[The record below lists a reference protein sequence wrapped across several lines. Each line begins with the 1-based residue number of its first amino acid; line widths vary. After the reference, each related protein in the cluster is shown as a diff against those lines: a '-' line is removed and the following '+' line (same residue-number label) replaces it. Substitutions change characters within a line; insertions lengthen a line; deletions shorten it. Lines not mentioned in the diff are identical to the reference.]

1 MSRFIRARFDRRDR
15 TARVARPIRNK
26 EGSMSATL
34 LRLMTTSWIAVLALV
49 TPARCDPADE
59 YTISQ
64 PFAHENLTVYFVH
77 AKAPGGP
84 VPLTLQE
91 ALENQKVR
99 VIETGTVNELA
110 VENLSDEKVFI
121 QSGDIVTGGRQDRA
135 LTVSLVL
142 PPHSGRIPIAAFCV
156 ESGRWSPRGAEDGK
170 TFSVASATIPS
181 REAKIVMSAPAVPP
195 PGPAKAYVSP
205 QQEMWAEARRI
216 QQKLSNN
223 LKSEVAEPQSP
234 TSLGLTLANENL
246 RRATTAYV
254 AALQPSGERDDD
266 VVGYVFAI
274 NGHVN
279 SAAVYASNGLFR
291 KMWPKLLR
299 ASAVEAIGAGTQ
311 NAQSPTSDDVRT
323 FLKSAE
329 SGPASDRELT
339 ASVMQQTRDS
349 EHALFVETRQSDG
362 PWVARNYLAK

>member
-1 MSRFIRARFDRRDR
+1 LIDALKSERRA
-15 TARVARPIRNK
+15 AHHNK

-34 LRLMTTSWIAVLALV
+34 LRLIATSWIAVLALA

-64 PFAHENLTVYFVH
+64 PFAYENLTVYFVR
-77 AKAPGGP
+77 AKTLGGP

-91 ALENQKVR
+91 ALEKQKVR
-99 VIETGTVNELA
+99 VIETGNVNELA
-110 VENLSDEKVFI
+110 VENLSEEEVFI
-121 QSGDIVTGGRQDRA
+121 QSGDIVKGGRQDRA

-156 ESGRWSPRGAEDGK
+156 ESGRWSPRGSEDGK
-170 TFSVASATIPS
+170 SFTVASATVPS
-181 REAKIVMSAPAVPP
+181 REAKVVMSAPPVPAQATLP
-195 PGPAKAYVSP
+195 TAAQATSPADVSA
-205 QQEMWAEARRI
+205 QQAMWAEARRI
-216 QQKLSNN
+216 QQKLSEN
-223 LKSEVAEPQSP
+223 LKVEVAEPRSP
-234 TSLGLTLANENL
+234 TSLGLTLDNENL
-246 RRATTAYV
+246 QRASTAYV
-254 AALQPSGERDDD
+254 TALQSTGERDDD

-299 ASAVEAIGAGTQ
+299 ASAVEAIGSGTQ
-311 NAQSPTSDDVRT
+311 NAQSPPSDDIRI

-329 SGPASDRELT
+329 NGPASERKLT
-339 ASVMQQTRDS
+339 ASVTQRTRDS

>member
-1 MSRFIRARFDRRDR
+1 VRIARR
-15 TARVARPIRNK
+15 IRNK

-34 LRLMTTSWIAVLALV
+34 LRLMATSWIAVLALV
-49 TPARCDPADE
+49 TPARCNPADE

-64 PFAHENLTVYFVH
+64 PFSYENLTVYFVQ
-77 AKAPGGP
+77 AKVPGGP

-91 ALENQKVR
+91 ALENKKVR

-110 VENLSDEKVFI
+110 VENLSDEKIFI

-142 PPHSGRIPIAAFCV
+142 PPHSGPIPIAAFCV
-156 ESGRWSPRGAEDGK
+156 ESGRWSPRGAEDGT
-170 TFSVASATIPS
+170 TFSVASATVPS
-181 REAKIVMSAPAVPP
+181 REAKIVMSAP
-195 PGPAKAYVSP
+195 PAPTKEYASP
-205 QQEMWAEARRI
+205 QQAMWAEARRI
-216 QQKLSNN
+216 QQKLSRN
-223 LKSEVAEPQSP
+223 LKVEVSEPESP
-234 TSLGLTLANENL
+234 TSLGLTLSNENL
-246 RRATTAYV
+246 QRATTAYV
-254 AALQPSGERDDD
+254 TALQPSGEHDD

-291 KMWPKLLR
+291 KMWPKLLH
-299 ASAVEAIGAGTQ
+299 ASAVEAISAGTQ
-311 NAQSPTSDDVRT
+311 NAPSPTSDDIRS

-329 SGPASDRELT
+329 SGPASDRQLT

>member
-1 MSRFIRARFDRRDR
+1 
-15 TARVARPIRNK
+15 
-26 EGSMSATL
+26 MSATL
-34 LRLMTTSWIAVLALV
+34 LRLMATSWIAVLALV

-64 PFAHENLTVYFVH
+64 PFPYENLTVYFVH
-77 AKAPGGP
+77 AKAPAGP

-99 VIETGTVNELA
+99 VVETGTVNELA

-156 ESGRWSPRGAEDGK
+156 EQGRWTPRGAEDGK
-170 TFSVASATIPS
+170 TFTAASAAVPS
-181 REAKIVMSAPAVPP
+181 RQAKVVMSAPS
-195 PGPAKAYVSP
+195 GPAKEYVA
-205 QQEMWAEARRI
+205 QQAMWDEARRI
-216 QQKLSNN
+216 QQRLSDN
-223 LKSEVAEPQSP
+223 LKAEVAEPLSP
-234 TSLGLTLANENL
+234 TSLGLTLANETL
-246 RRATTAYV
+246 QRATTAYV
-254 AALQPSGERDDD
+254 TSLQPTGERDDD
-266 VVGYVFAI
+266 VVGFVFAI
-274 NGHVN
+274 NGRVN

-311 NAQSPTSDDVRT
+311 NAQSPTSADIRT

-329 SGPASDRELT
+329 SGPATDRQLT
-339 ASVMQQTRDS
+339 ASVTQQTRDS
-349 EHALFVETRQSDG
+349 EHALFLETRQSDG